1 MVTAALLAR
10 APARSGPG
18 SSSISSSCFQSLP
31 KFVKLRLLGSWL
43 GLLTALIPLAACQSR
58 SSSSAAMPASPPHTF
73 RLSAGPCAVDG
84 YPATIL
90 EGRFINSLGGSFPV
104 PWGHT
109 LDGNWGRSG
118 IGWAVGEEMQPV
130 PDSLELR
137 WFSYADDKFYEG
149 HWLLPQQR
157 LHTLLE
163 QGYWNAEEQKHETYG
178 DFTVCVAPTGAAYVW
193 LGGTNTVFIGRYQAR
208 EIQYDFAQFIPM
220 ADRAQVVKEG
230 REHLPP
236 HVRHEIAT
244 GTVSTKQ
251 WDAYLKTY
259 PWKVAFSQP
268 LTLTNFAVGYRNA
281 EAMAAPLTADLA
293 PYLQHMLAPGS
304 KPVPTDAVFF
314 LSGAYGRKALF
325 RVNLFD
331 EAETMAA
338 FRALHAQHPAA
349 PLTLFVDTD
358 ERLSK
363 ASLSLRAGAQVIP
376 LPKSPVQV
384 VPL

>member
-1 MVTAALLAR
+1 MVAAALFAR
-10 APARSGPG
+10 LSAYGGLCAASD
-18 SSSISSSCFQSLP
+18 SCAKSYFQYLP
-31 KFVKLRLLGSWL
+31 KFVQLRLFGSWL
-43 GLLTALIPLAACQSR
+43 GLLTALIPLASCQSR
-58 SSSSAAMPASPPHTF
+58 SSSSAAMPASHTDKF
-73 RLSAGPCAVDG
+73 RLSAGPCAVDD

-104 PWGHT
+104 PYGHT

-137 WFSYADDKFYEG
+137 WFSYAEDKFYEG
-149 HWLLPQQR
+149 HWLMPQER
-157 LHTLLE
+157 LHALLK

-193 LGGTNTVFIGRYQAR
+193 LGGTNSVFIGRYQAR

-236 HVRHEIAT
+236 HVKHEIAT

-268 LTLTNFAVGYRNA
+268 LTLTNFRRRLPQCRSHGRPAHGR
-281 EAMAAPLTADLA
+281 
-293 PYLQHMLAPGS
+293 PG
-304 KPVPTDAVFF
+304 PVPA
-314 LSGAYGRKALF
+314 ACACPRPQARAQRC
-325 RVNLFD
+325 RVLPV
-331 EAETMAA
+331 
-338 FRALHAQHPAA
+338 R
-349 PLTLFVDTD
+349 
-358 ERLSK
+358 
-363 ASLSLRAGAQVIP
+363 SLRPQS
-376 LPKSPVQV
+376 L
-384 VPL
+384 VPGQLI